1 MKKNLNICDIIKII
15 FQQSEQ
21 ITTIE
26 KILNEQN
33 SNI

>member
-1 MKKNLNICDIIKII
+1 MKKNLNIADIIKII

-26 KILNEQN
+26 IILNEHN
-33 SNI
+33 LNI